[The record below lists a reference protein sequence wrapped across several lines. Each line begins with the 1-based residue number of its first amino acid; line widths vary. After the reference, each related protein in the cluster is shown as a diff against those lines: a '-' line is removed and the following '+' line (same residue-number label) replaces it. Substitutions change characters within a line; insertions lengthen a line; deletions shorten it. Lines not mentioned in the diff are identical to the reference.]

1 MLYSAEEVR
10 SRYYTNTLWLGP
22 HHGITR
28 PRLAHHGCWESNCY
42 PTVTCCCG
50 LPRDY
55 SDCSVLYISL
65 SVLCF
70 VGGCTCNSYS
80 VCRVCHPERTVQCV
94 DLRLLQQRKRIMY
107 DCIKYVYTYA
117 GRYNHTQTSLTH
129 TLHNTANICI
139 L

>member
-1 MLYSAEEVR
+1 MDLDWHIMAAGSQI
-10 SRYYTNTLWLGP
+10 SL
-22 HHGITR
+22 
-28 PRLAHHGCWESNCY
+28 CY

-80 VCRVCHPERTVQCV
+80 VCRVCHLKGQCNEF

-107 DCIKYVYTYA
+107 DCIIIYVYTYT
-117 GRYNHTQTSLTH
+117 GKYNHISLTH
-129 TLHNTANICI
+129 T
-139 L
+139 

>member
-10 SRYYTNTLWLGP
+10 WLSSRYYTNTVWLGP

-28 PRLAHHGCWESNCY
+28 PRLAHHGCWESNFTLLS
-42 PTVTCCCG
+42 TVTCCCG

-55 SDCSVLYISL
+55 SDCSVLYICL

-80 VCRVCHPERTVQCV
+80 VCRVCHPERTVQCNLQYFISIYIV
-94 DLRLLQQRKRIMY
+94 PFVLFVQSLFSLWLQVLQACPTHHNRLVEI
-107 DCIKYVYTYA
+107 
-117 GRYNHTQTSLTH
+117 
-129 TLHNTANICI
+129 
-139 L
+139 